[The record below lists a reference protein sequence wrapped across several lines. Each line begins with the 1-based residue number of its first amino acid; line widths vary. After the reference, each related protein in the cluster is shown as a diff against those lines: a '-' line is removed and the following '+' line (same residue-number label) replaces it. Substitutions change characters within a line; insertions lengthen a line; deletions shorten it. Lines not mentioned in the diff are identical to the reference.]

1 MPGISVDFDYSPGP
15 PSNNIAQRHVR
26 RAGSHHFEFGDAS
39 CKTFIIPQAA
49 HVSAPAAVRTRS
61 RTRFVILA
69 LLAVGTMINYLDR
82 TVLGIAAPTMTKELG
97 IDAAVMGIV
106 FSAFSWTYAL
116 AQIPGGIFLDRFGSK
131 VTYFLALTFW
141 SIFTLLQGFA
151 VGLKSL
157 LLFRFGLGVSEA
169 PCFPV
174 NSRVVATWFPQQ
186 ERARATGI
194 YTVGEYLGLA
204 CFAPALFWIMGNF
217 GWRALFIVVGVVGI
231 VFGIV
236 WWLFY
241 REPHDSKT
249 VNQAELDYIAA
260 GGGLEP
266 AGGQQTLAFSW
277 SNVGKL
283 LKRRQIAGACLG
295 QFAGNTTLVFF
306 LTWFPTYL
314 ATERHMGWLKVGF
327 FAVMPF
333 LAAAVGVMFGGW
345 VSDLLLKRTGS
356 ANIARK
362 LPIIFGLLGASTII
376 SANYVSSDAL
386 VITILSIAFFG
397 QGMVG
402 LGWTL
407 ISDIAPKN
415 LMGLTGGIFNF
426 CANLAGIVTPL
437 VIGLIVAKTGSFFY
451 ALSYVGAAAL
461 VGALSYMFIVGDVRR
476 VELAD

>member
-1 MPGISVDFDYSPGP
+1 MQEVH
-15 PSNNIAQRHVR
+15 N
-26 RAGSHHFEFGDAS
+26 
-39 CKTFIIPQAA
+39 PQAA

-141 SIFTLLQGFA
+141 SLFTLLQGFS

-217 GWRALFIVVGVVGI
+217 GWRALFLVVGVVGV
-231 VFGIV
+231 VFGLV
-236 WWLFY
+236 WWFFY

-266 AGGQQTLAFSW
+266 AGGQKTLAFSW
-277 SNVGKL
+277 SSVGKL

-345 VSDLLLKRTGS
+345 VSDFLLKRTGS

-407 ISDIAPKN
+407 ISDVAPKN

-437 VIGLIVAKTGSFFY
+437 VIGFIVAKTGSFFY

-461 VGALSYMFIVGDVRR
+461 VGALSYIFIVGDVRR

>member
-1 MPGISVDFDYSPGP
+1 MQHLSSGDPAMQVPVARS
-15 PSNNIAQRHVR
+15 AR
-26 RAGSHHFEFGDAS
+26 R
-39 CKTFIIPQAA
+39 T
-49 HVSAPAAVRTRS
+49 
-61 RTRFVILA
+61 RTRFVVLT
-69 LLAVGTMINYLDR
+69 LLAVGTVINYLDR
-82 TVLGIAAPTMTKELG
+82 TVLGIAAPSMTKELG
-97 IDAAVMGIV
+97 IDAAVMGVV
-106 FSAFSWTYAL
+106 FSAFSWTYVL
-116 AQIPGGIFLDRFGSK
+116 AQIPGGLFLDRFGTRL
-131 VTYFLALTFW
+131 TYFLSLTFW
-141 SIFTLLQGFA
+141 SGFTLLQGFA
-151 VGLKSL
+151 IGLKSL

-169 PCFPV
+169 PCFPT

-204 CFAPALFWIMGNF
+204 CFAPALFWLMSMF
-217 GWRALFIVVGVVGI
+217 GWRALFFVVGAVG
-231 VFGIV
+231 VAFGLV
-236 WWLFY
+236 WWFVY
-241 REPHDSKT
+241 REPHASKS

-260 GGGLEP
+260 GGGLE
-266 AGGQQTLAFSW
+266 QQGADEKVAFKW
-277 SNVGKL
+277 AHVGAL

-314 ATERHMGWLKVGF
+314 ATERHMGWIKVGF

-333 LAAAVGVMFGGW
+333 LAAAIGVMFGGW

-362 LPIIFGLLGASTII
+362 LPIIVGLLGASTII
-376 SANYVSSDAL
+376 AANYAQSDML

-407 ISDIAPKN
+407 ISDVAPKN

-426 CANLAGIVTPL
+426 CANVAGILTPL

-451 ALSYVGAAAL
+451 ALAYVGAAAL
-461 VGALSYMFIVGDVRR
+461 IGALSYVFIVGDVRR
-476 VELAD
+476 VEIDT

>member
-1 MPGISVDFDYSPGP
+1 MQEVHNSP
-15 PSNNIAQRHVR
+15 AVQ
-26 RAGSHHFEFGDAS
+26 AG
-39 CKTFIIPQAA
+39 
-49 HVSAPAAVRTRS
+49 AAVRTRS

-97 IDAAVMGIV
+97 IDAAVMGLV

-116 AQIPGGIFLDRFGSK
+116 AQIPGGVFLDRFGSK
-131 VTYFLALTFW
+131 VTYCLALTFW
-141 SIFTLLQGFA
+141 SLFTLLQGFA

-174 NSRVVATWFPQQ
+174 NSRVVATWFPQH

-204 CFAPALFWIMGNF
+204 CFAPALFWIMGSF
-217 GWRALFIVVGVVGI
+217 GWRALFIAVGVLGI
-231 VFGIV
+231 TFAIV

-241 REPHDSKT
+241 REPHESKT

-277 SNVGKL
+277 SNVGQL

-362 LPIIFGLLGASTII
+362 LPIIVGLLGASTII
-376 SANYVSSDAL
+376 SANFVNSDAL

-407 ISDIAPKN
+407 ISDVAPKN

-437 VIGLIVAKTGSFFY
+437 VIGVIVAKTGSFFY
-451 ALSYVGAAAL
+451 ALAYVGAAAL
-461 VGALSYMFIVGDVRR
+461 VGALSYVFIVGDVRR
-476 VELAD
+476 VELTD

>member
-1 MPGISVDFDYSPGP
+1 MQDVHHSP
-15 PSNNIAQRHVR
+15 AVQ
-26 RAGSHHFEFGDAS
+26 AG
-39 CKTFIIPQAA
+39 
-49 HVSAPAAVRTRS
+49 AAVRARS

-97 IDAAVMGIV
+97 IDAAVMGLV

-116 AQIPGGIFLDRFGSK
+116 AQIPGGVFLDRFGSK

-141 SIFTLLQGFA
+141 SLFTLLQGFA

-157 LLFRFGLGVSEA
+157 LLFRFGLGISEA

-174 NSRVVATWFPQQ
+174 NSRVVATWFPQD

-217 GWRALFIVVGVVGI
+217 GWRALFIAVGVLGI
-231 VFGIV
+231 TFAIV

-241 REPHDSKT
+241 REPHESKT

-277 SNVGKL
+277 SNVGQL

-362 LPIIFGLLGASTII
+362 LPIIVGLLGASTII
-376 SANYVSSDAL
+376 SANFVNSDAL

-407 ISDIAPKN
+407 ISDVAPKN

-437 VIGLIVAKTGSFFY
+437 VIGVIVAKTGSFFY
-451 ALSYVGAAAL
+451 ALAYVGAAAL
-461 VGALSYMFIVGDVRR
+461 VGALSYVFIVGDVRR
-476 VELAD
+476 VELTG